1 MTREHLFS
9 QFLQREDPS
18 YRTFVDYERSAVRR
32 GRGPVIR
39 DVCRHCNNV
48 RLGVLDQYG
57 ASLYRSAFRYP
68 VRIRTEV
75 YFAYDYNKLL
85 RWLLKLAYNDERT
98 HSEPHDIKPLA
109 PYILSDE
116 PAPPLPISLL
126 VGIVVP
132 SPTTV
137 EQQQNGFPKFLYP
150 DRHTLARLYLQPPM
164 QERIAFARLVA
175 FNAYVF
181 EITAWRI
188 DATEALRIQSTAMM
202 CRRNRLSELRSD
214 CSEVVI
220 TPGFTDFLTFQKI
233 GVANSRPFE
242 S

>member
-1 MTREHLFS
+1 
-9 QFLQREDPS
+9 
-18 YRTFVDYERSAVRR
+18 
-32 GRGPVIR
+32 
-39 DVCRHCNNV
+39 
-48 RLGVLDQYG
+48 
-57 ASLYRSAFRYP
+57 